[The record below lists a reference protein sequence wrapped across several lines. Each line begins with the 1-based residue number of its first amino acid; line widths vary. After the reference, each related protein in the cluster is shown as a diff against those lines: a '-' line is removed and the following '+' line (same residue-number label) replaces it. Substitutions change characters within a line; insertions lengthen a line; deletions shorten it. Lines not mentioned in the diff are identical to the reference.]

1 MSREEEILV
10 KHIKEIEAKQ
20 ELELEFEI
28 WADDMGYE
36 YSPEEQSNKW
46 MKLADR
52 KYDLMIVLAEIR
64 GCDVLDLVLE

>member
-1 MSREEEILV
+1 MSREEQILV

-36 YSPEEQSNKW
+36 YSQEEQSNKW

-52 KYDLMIVLAEIR
+52 KYDLMVVLAEIR